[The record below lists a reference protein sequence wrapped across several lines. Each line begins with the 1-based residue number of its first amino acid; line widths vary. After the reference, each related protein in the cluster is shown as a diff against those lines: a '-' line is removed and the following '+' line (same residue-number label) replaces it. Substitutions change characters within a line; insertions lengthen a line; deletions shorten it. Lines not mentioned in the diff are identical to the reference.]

1 MIAYYPAIIAILPT
15 INQSGPLILNGFFPQ
30 MQYTVYQEKPM
41 RSLVTI
47 QRVKAISSIPDSDFL
62 ELAHVMGWQCV
73 AKKGEFKA
81 GDLGVYFEVDSF
93 LPVEER
99 YEFLRNSSYRDNV
112 DNGKGFRIRTLKMRG
127 QLSQGLLLPFAQFPE
142 LESFGEGDDVTE
154 RLGVK
159 KWYIPETST
168 PGGTIIGERPQ
179 GIPAS
184 DEIRIQSALELLDDL
199 NGKPYYI
206 TTKMDGTSGIV
217 YFIDGKIGCCSRN
230 MEIKDEEGALY
241 WFPVNKYG
249 LREKFIKYGKNL
261 VLTGEICGPGIQKNK
276 LRLPVLEWYVFD
288 VKDWDAGRYLSYDS
302 ALALCVELGLA
313 FVPLE
318 ERGDSFAYTLDTL
331 LEKAKGKYP
340 SGLDKEGIVVRDLMS
355 PKAVSFK
362 VLNNDALLKEK
373 E

>member
-1 MIAYYPAIIAILPT
+1 
-15 INQSGPLILNGFFPQ
+15 
-30 MQYTVYQEKPM
+30 M

-47 QRVKAISSIPDSDFL
+47 QRAKAISAIADSDFL

-73 AKKGEFKA
+73 VKKGEFKA

-93 LPVEER
+93 LPLEQR

-112 DNGKGFRIRTLKMRG
+112 DNGQGFRIRTVKMRG
-127 QLSQGLLLPFAQFPE
+127 QLSQGLFMPVAAFPE
-142 LESFGEGDDVTE
+142 LEGFGEGDDVTE
-154 RLGVK
+154 KLGIK

-168 PGGTIIGERPQ
+168 PGGTIIGERPH

-184 DEIRIQSALELLDDL
+184 DEIRIQSELELLDQL
-199 NGKPYYI
+199 KGKPYYI

-217 YFIDGKIGCCSRN
+217 YYIDGKIGCCSRN

-241 WFPVNKYG
+241 WMPVYRYG
-249 LREKFIKYGKNL
+249 LKEKLANYGKNI
-261 VLTGEICGPGIQKNK
+261 VITGEICGPGVQKNR
-276 LRLPVLEWYVFD
+276 LRLPALQWYVFD
-288 VKDWDAGRYLSYDS
+288 VKDWDAGKYLPYDK
-302 ALALCVELGLA
+302 ALEICAGFGLD

-318 ERGDSFAYTLDTL
+318 ERGDSFAYTLDEL

-340 SGLDKEGIVVRDLMS
+340 SGLDKEGIVVRDLML

-373 E
+373 ES